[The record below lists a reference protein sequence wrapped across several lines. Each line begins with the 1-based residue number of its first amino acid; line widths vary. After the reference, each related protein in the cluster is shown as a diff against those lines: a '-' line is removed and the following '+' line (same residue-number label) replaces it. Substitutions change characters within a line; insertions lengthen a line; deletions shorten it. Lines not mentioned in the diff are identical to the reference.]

1 MILATIFFILF
12 NIVDL
17 IEEKEIV
24 VKLVNKL
31 EAEENKYNNLN
42 EIVKGITNGIT
53 KGLLIFVVLSF
64 AIIGLN
70 ILYLGISFFTI
81 NIIAV
86 KILIGLFVLFKIAR
100 KKKNFTFEVD
110 NIKKDKVM
118 SVVSICFY
126 MFMLYIYTT
135 I

>member
-31 EAEENKYNNLN
+31 ETEENKYNNLN

-81 NIIAV
+81 NIVAV

-100 KKKNFTFEVD
+100 EKKNFTFEVD
-110 NIKKDKVM
+110 DIKKDKVM
-118 SVVSICFY
+118 SIVSICFY
-126 MFMLYIYTT
+126 VFMLYIYAT